1 VSEGI
6 ELPLEGGLEVPAS
19 APGQTHG
26 LYLYDPEVPLRDK
39 KGWPVYAMRLNDGEA
54 ACGSKKPKGGY
65 CESPFRYS
73 NGRCKKHGGKAPKA
87 DANGRWVDGRESKFR
102 PKGKLLEDYYRFIED
117 PELTHHRDAIAL
129 VDALAQRTLDE
140 WEEGGTPALWR
151 RLNNMW
157 ERFEIAW
164 RARDTSKVR
173 ELIAEMTVV
182 LERGVAQAER
192 ENQVVRLLE
201 ASRRHRDS
209 EVKRKT
215 IESMTFTVE
224 EAAMFYTHLGQVVR
238 RYVLDEELTREE
250 VLDAIEDEMDRIG
263 GSAPGESTPLGD
275 PA

>member
-1 VSEGI
+1 VRKLD
-6 ELPLEGGLEVPAS
+6 LPLEGGIEVPAS

-26 LYLYDPEVPLRDK
+26 LYLYDPEEPLRDK
-39 KGWPVYAMRLNDGEA
+39 KGWPVYAMRLNDGEP

-73 NGRCKKHGGKAPKA
+73 NGRCKKHGGRAPKGEN
-87 DANGRWVDGRESKFR
+87 NGRWAGGAHSKFR

-129 VDALAQRTLDE
+129 IDALAQKTLE
-140 WEEGGTPALWR
+140 QWEEGGTPELWR
-151 RLNNMW
+151 RLYDVW
-157 ERFEIAW
+157 ECFGIAW
-164 RARDTSKVR
+164 RARDTKKVR

-182 LERGVAQAER
+182 LECGVAQAER
-192 ENQVVRLLE
+192 QNQVVRLLE

-209 EVKRKT
+209 ETKRKLA
-215 IESMTFTVE
+215 ESMTFTVE
-224 EAAMFYTHLGQVVR
+224 EATMFYMHLGEVVR
-238 RYVLDEELTREE
+238 RYVLDESLSREE

-263 GSAPGESTPLGD
+263 GEAPAGVLPPRD